1 MPNSSGGTVATG
13 HRVANAD
20 PALKRRILSAV
31 ILAPAV
37 LALEVIGTWSFDLL
51 LAAGAI
57 LLAFEWRHLIAAR
70 FGEKA
75 GDLAGMA
82 AGGIAL
88 AVVGV
93 AAMGWIEPALLLTL
107 LGAVVAGVIAHLAS
121 APPLWTGL
129 GVLYLGLPLL
139 ALVWLRALPEIGLWA
154 VLWLFFVVWS
164 TDVMAYVVGRKV
176 GGPKLAP
183 AISPG
188 KTWSGLCGGMAGA
201 AVVGAVMALM
211 MEPFSLLPSIMLATA
226 LAVVAQIGDL
236 AESALKRR
244 AGVKDSGGLIPGH
257 GGLFDR
263 IDGLLFAAPVLALV
277 MMIVGR
283 QDLS

>member
-1 MPNSSGGTVATG
+1 MAD
-13 HRVANAD
+13 AD

-37 LALEVIGTWSFDLL
+37 LALEIVGSWSFALL
-51 LAAGAI
+51 LAVAAV
-57 LLAFEWRHLIAAR
+57 LLALEWRHLIGAR
-70 FGEKA
+70 FDQRA
-75 GDLAGMA
+75 GDIAGVA

-93 AAMGWIEPALLLTL
+93 AAMGAAEPALLLAV
-107 LGAVVAGVIAHLAS
+107 LGAVAAGVVAHLAAGS
-121 APPLWTGL
+121 PFWTGL

-139 ALVWLRALPEIGLWA
+139 ALVWLRALPDVGLFTI
-154 VLWLFFVVWS
+154 LWLFLVVWS

-183 AISPG
+183 SISPG

-201 AVVGAVMALM
+201 AAVGAAMALV
-211 MEPFSLLPSIMLATA
+211 MEPFRLLPSIVLATG

-236 AESALKRR
+236 AESALKRQ

-263 IDGLLFAAPVLALV
+263 IDGLLFAAPVLAII
-277 MMIVGR
+277 MMIAGR

>member
-1 MPNSSGGTVATG
+1 MG

-37 LALEVIGTWSFDLL
+37 LALEILGTWSFALL
-51 LAAGAI
+51 VAAGAV

-70 FGEKA
+70 SDQRA
-75 GDLAGMA
+75 GDIAAVA

-88 AVVGV
+88 LVISLG
-93 AAMGWIEPALLLTL
+93 AMGFNVTALLVAL
-107 LGAVVAGVIAHLAS
+107 LGAVFAGLVALIAGAL
-121 APPLWTGL
+121 PFWTAL

-139 ALVWLRALPEIGLWA
+139 ALVWLRALPEIGVVT
-154 VLWLFFVVWS
+154 VLWLFFVVWA
-164 TDVMAYVVGRKV
+164 TDIMAYLVGRMV

-188 KTWSGLCGGMAGA
+188 KTWSGLLGGMAGA
-201 AVVGAVMALM
+201 AIVGAVMSFA
-211 MEPFSLLPSIMLATA
+211 MEPFRLLPSILLAIG

-236 AESALKRR
+236 AESALKRQ

-263 IDGLLFAAPVLALV
+263 IDGLLFAAPVLAIV
-277 MMIVGR
+277 MMIAAR
-283 QDLS
+283 QDLP

>member
-1 MPNSSGGTVATG
+1 MPSSSGGTVATG

-37 LALEVIGTWSFDLL
+37 LALEVLGTWPFALL
-51 LAAGAI
+51 LAVGAV

-70 FGEKA
+70 FDQKA
-75 GDLAGMA
+75 GDIAGLA
-82 AGGIAL
+82 AGGLAL

-107 LGAVVAGVIAHLAS
+107 LGAVVAGLIARLAG
-121 APPLWTGL
+121 APPFWTGL
-129 GVLYLGLPLL
+129 GVLYLSLPLL
-139 ALVWLRALPEIGLWA
+139 ALVWLRALPDIGLWA

-201 AVVGAVMALM
+201 AVVGAIMALV
-211 MEPFSLLPSIMLATA
+211 MEPFSMMPSIILAIG

-236 AESALKRR
+236 AESALKRQ

-263 IDGLLFAAPVLALV
+263 IDGLLFAAPVLALI
-277 MMIVGR
+277 MMVTGR
-283 QDLS
+283 QGLP

>member
-1 MPNSSGGTVATG
+1 MGP
-13 HRVANAD
+13 RVANAD

-37 LALEVIGTWSFDLL
+37 LALEIVGTWSFALL
-51 LAAGAI
+51 LAAGAV

-70 FGEKA
+70 SDQRA
-75 GDLAGMA
+75 GDIAAVA

-88 AVVGV
+88 LVIALG
-93 AAMGWIEPALLLTL
+93 AMGFSMAALLVAV
-107 LGAVVAGVIAHLAS
+107 LGAAAAGLVAMIAGAS
-121 APPLWTGL
+121 PLWTGL
-129 GVLYLGLPLL
+129 GVLYLSLPLL
-139 ALVWLRALPEIGLWA
+139 AMVWLRALPEIGL
-154 VLWLFFVVWS
+154 VTILWLFFVVWS
-164 TDVMAYVVGRKV
+164 TDIMAYVVGRKV

-188 KTWSGLCGGMAGA
+188 KTWSGLLGGMAGA
-201 AVVGAVMALM
+201 AIVGAAMSFA
-211 MEPFSLLPSIMLATA
+211 MEPFRLLPSILLAIS

-236 AESALKRR
+236 VESALKRQ

-263 IDGLLFAAPVLALV
+263 IDGLLFAAPVLAVV
-277 MMIVGR
+277 MMIAGR
-283 QDLS
+283 QDFS